1 MNKTPS
7 PNMNEINT
15 STNGMQNA
23 QRQGL
28 IHRWWFW
35 LLLIILVGAGAY
47 FYLKPKPSADG
58 AQQGA
63 GQQAASGGGRRS
75 GGAGGGGRGAAPVVV
90 TAAAKTGDINV
101 YLNGLGAVTPLAT
114 VTVKTHLAGELM
126 KVLFTEGQMVKK
138 GQLIAIVDPRPYQ
151 VALEQA
157 EGTMAH
163 DVALLENAKVDLK
176 RYQTLYKQDSI
187 QEQQLATQD
196 ALVRQYVA
204 QVKSDQAAVDAQK
217 LNLVYCNITSPV
229 SGRVGLRLVDPG
241 NIVQPSDATGLVV
254 ITQLQ
259 PITVVFAI
267 PEDNIPGVMQKVQA
281 GVKMPVDTFDRSNNK
296 ELANGYLLT
305 LDNVVNTSTGTVNLK
320 AQFSND
326 NFALFPSQFVNSR
339 LLLETKHGVTII
351 PSAGVQRGSQGTYV
365 YIINQDHS
373 VSLRLVKVG
382 VTEGDNSSIDDGLK
396 PGETVVIDGA
406 DKLRDGLKVE
416 VSSKDASTPAA
427 DTGAADGSH
436 HGHHGKNGAS
446 ASASASAASSADS
459 PAAPAATGAASAPAS
474 DATPA
479 SEAGGKSGHGHH
491 HHKDDG
497 DADNS
502 AGAAAGKAAS

>member
-1 MNKTPS
+1 
-7 PNMNEINT
+7 MNEINT

-326 NFALFPSQFVNSR
+326 NFALFPNQFVNSR